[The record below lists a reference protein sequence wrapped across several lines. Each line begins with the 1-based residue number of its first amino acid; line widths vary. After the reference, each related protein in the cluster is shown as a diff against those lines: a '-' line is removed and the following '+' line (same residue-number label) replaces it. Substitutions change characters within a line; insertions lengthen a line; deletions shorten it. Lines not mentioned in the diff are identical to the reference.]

1 MKILFIGA
9 RAAVLAASAPVE
21 QPANR
26 SERPPAGQLD
36 LKPKVKV
43 PVILCIDD
51 KVTVGGR
58 PSVSAYAKAAANGFR
73 SVLTLRRAKDG
84 IDTLREQL
92 MVEATGMRYFNI
104 PSANSTPDTKQVD
117 LFLQIA
123 RDPKNHPMLVNCA
136 FAERVA
142 PYMLIF
148 HISEEGWSEE
158 KALEEAVRLGLP
170 QDDMRK
176 FARGYLSQR
185 KVK

>member
-9 RAAVLAASAPVE
+9 LAALVAASAFMD

-26 SERPPAGQLD
+26 SDRPAAGQLD
-36 LKPKVKV
+36 LKSKVNV

-58 PSVSAYAKAAANGFR
+58 PRVAAYAKAAANGFR
-73 SVLTLRRAKDG
+73 SVLTLRAANDG

-92 MVEATGMRYFNI
+92 MVEATGMRYFNLA
-104 PSANSTPDTKQVD
+104 SAASTPSTKQVD
-117 LFLQIA
+117 QFLQIA

-176 FARGYLSQR
+176 FARAYLSQR
-185 KVK
+185 KLK